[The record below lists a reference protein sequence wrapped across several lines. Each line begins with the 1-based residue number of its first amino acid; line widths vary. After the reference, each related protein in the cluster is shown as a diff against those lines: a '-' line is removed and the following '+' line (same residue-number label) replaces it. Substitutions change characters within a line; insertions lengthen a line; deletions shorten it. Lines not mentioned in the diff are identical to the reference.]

1 MKQHIENIDTTT
13 NGFQIKVG
21 ITQESGRSMVEM
33 LGTLAIIGVLSIGGI
48 AGYSYGMDKY
58 RANQT
63 TNDIMLRGINLL
75 SQSNGEVPNLDEYNN
90 EKTIYEIGI
99 TQDIN
104 TLEYGIKVFNVPS
117 RVCKMIGDNLKNDA
131 IIFVNSEKDITDINS
146 DPCNS
151 YDLNIMEFYFN
162 RSFLEK
168 IEQCEKISCPTC
180 QICDLNTTECTPVP
194 NNTSCKTET
203 GEKGICINTKCEV
216 GRCMTNND
224 CPIGQYCADT
234 NESDIN
240 ATPYLCQ
247 DLPSM
252 TEYQARGQNYY
263 LSDTEVSWWDA
274 NNICLAYS
282 KIKNTNMTLLSLHDF
297 TKNNSA
303 IAQELKNIGG
313 SGTIVWTLT
322 EHDKNSVYYMWL
334 EHNNMG
340 THVKNTSN
348 QILCGTSENTHT
360 QGTEC
365 IQNTDCYLCNNGW
378 IDTTSPI
385 GTECLTETGTS
396 GRCDGNGQ
404 CVLHCTTSEDCETGS
419 YCYDTNESRYT
430 PHPENCAPLPNITS
444 YTVRGKTYYFADD
457 ANWWD
462 ANNICIAVGKQIG
475 NHVSLIPNDDFNA
488 NNATLSKALRN
499 AIGFDTVWAKTEMSP
514 GYAYTPTLGNSST
527 GGIQRTAN
535 RGVLCHIP
543 NETPQAGTECTEDTA
558 CSTCENGWIKV
569 ALPETECIT
578 QSGTKGVCGKTGT
591 CDTICTTSDDCE
603 KGLYCYDKNESNYQA
618 TPISCAPMLAIH
630 RTANVRGRT
639 YYLMGN
645 SVVSW
650 WDAKNICIG
659 LGNQKDT
666 TMSLVPKEVFEANNS
681 ALHTALKSAW
691 TQSYGFWT
699 GTEIGSSAYSS
710 SYGNLYK
717 NGKAGASNWAL
728 CYDPT
733 QSVSQG
739 YECISST
746 ECQICENG
754 WIASNVTDGTPCS
767 EGEGYCS
774 NGSCYLPTL
783 TLVSTNQPSTE
794 TYTNKQEETQSN
806 SEVTEPP
813 TTETH
818 SF

>member
-1 MKQHIENIDTTT
+1 MYKYLDKKTQQGRTMTEMIGILILIGILSFGGLSGYNYTMDRHRSNTLSTEILMRGAELKKQIDNRS
-13 NGFQIKVG
+13 NGFHLTRFDDQALG
-21 ITQESGRSMVEM
+21 YDITLPNEAEPVILVSKLNERLCNLVKDRIQNLATITGNCDVEQN
-33 LGTLAIIGVLSIGGI
+33 TLAFDFSGEDFDILLEQRCQRLCNACEICE
-48 AGYSYGMDKY
+48 AGKC
-58 RANQT
+58 
-63 TNDIMLRGINLL
+63 IPLP
-75 SQSNGEVPNLDEYNN
+75 E
-90 EKTIYEIGI
+90 
-99 TQDIN
+99 
-104 TLEYGIKVFNVPS
+104 
-117 RVCKMIGDNLKNDA
+117 
-131 IIFVNSEKDITDINS
+131 
-146 DPCNS
+146 
-151 YDLNIMEFYFN
+151 
-162 RSFLEK
+162 
-168 IEQCEKISCPTC
+168 
-180 QICDLNTTECTPVP
+180 
-194 NNTSCKTET
+194 NTSCMTKD
-203 GEKGICINTKCEV
+203 GYKGICINDICEV
-216 GRCMTNND
+216 GHCNSNND
-224 CPIGQYCADT
+224 CSEGQYCGDT

-240 ATPYLCQ
+240 ATPYQCQ

-499 AIGFDTVWAKTEMSP
+499 AIGFDTVWAKTEMYP

-558 CSTCENGWIKV
+558 CSICENGWIKV

-618 TPISCAPMLAIH
+618 TPVSCAPMLAIH

-717 NGKAGASNWAL
+717 NGKAVASNWAL

-746 ECQICENG
+746 ECYICENG

-767 EGEGYCS
+767 DGKGYCS
-774 NGSCYLPTL
+774 NGSCYLPTPS
-783 TLVSTNQPSTE
+783 LVTTNLPSTE
-794 TYTNKQEETQSN
+794 SYSYEQEQTQSN

-813 TTETH
+813 ITETH
-818 SF
+818 SFEK